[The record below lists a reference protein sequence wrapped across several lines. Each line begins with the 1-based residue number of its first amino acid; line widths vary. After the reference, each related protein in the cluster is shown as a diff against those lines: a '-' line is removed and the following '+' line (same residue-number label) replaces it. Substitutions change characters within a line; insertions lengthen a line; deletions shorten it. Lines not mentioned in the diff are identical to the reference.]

1 MPRIWKNTEVRGR
14 LARRDVHPD
23 RQTLSGKWRAWERRA
38 FTPKREALRTPG
50 TDETDIEER
59 VGQGKAER
67 RTKR

>member
-1 MPRIWKNTEVRGR
+1 M
-14 LARRDVHPD
+14 HPD